1 MPRVH
6 QAIQAFRP
14 RRWRIKNSRYQNTRA
29 RDRTTARDKAGARI
43 RAKTPAKAKEAAQP
57 TEANLSNSGN
67 LCPSRQ
73 YWRALGAIHQGR
85 DRLDAFPVDL
95 YRRKPVENNWAGMKF
110 VRPEPEG
117 PSPQETSQRLC
128 LLIPLTA
135 SPITVSESACACLIT
150 DTFWRKNLS

>member
-6 QAIQAFRP
+6 QAIQAFRS

-57 TEANLSNSGN
+57 TEVSLSNSRSQ
-67 LCPSRQ
+67 CPSRQ

-95 YRRKPVENNWAGMKF
+95 YWRKPVETHWAGMQF
-110 VRPEPEG
+110 VPPEPESL
-117 PSPQETSQRLC
+117 SPQETS
-128 LLIPLTA
+128 
-135 SPITVSESACACLIT
+135 
-150 DTFWRKNLS
+150 